1 MSGRSPTALDDDGAA
16 KLLVTHLALTLRRDR
31 PELFTSYTPLTAGGE
46 HADHVV
52 AFDRGGAVTVATR
65 LSTGVASGWGDTT
78 LELPAGPWV
87 DALTDT
93 PHHGRVRLAELLATY
108 PVALLVRRDPTVRR
122 RFDVVGPARRIGRA
136 RRSATARCR

>member
-1 MSGRSPTALDDDGAA
+1 M
-16 KLLVTHLALTLRRDR
+16 THLALTLRRDR

-93 PHHGRVRLAELLATY
+93 PHQGRVRLAEMLATY
-108 PVALLVRRDPTVRR
+108 PVALLLRRDPEVRR
-122 RFDVVGPARRIGRA
+122 RFDVWAPHADSVALQVGDRTLPMAETDAGWWTVDGA
-136 RRSATARCR
+136 